1 MLPVINEGVIY
12 TRVSSNTQVKR
23 GKGLQSQYFSC
34 RRLAEERKIEIINN
48 FEDPGISGKALYR
61 PGLDKLIN
69 YLKERSS
76 PTWVIIDDLD
86 RLSRLDIYEYYYL
99 KRQIQGFGGKL
110 LSVNDDLED
119 ESPINQ
125 LIENVKVSI
134 SQFQRRQNQE
144 RVNSRMRARLSSG
157 YWMFHAPVGYLLENK
172 MLTPDPHNAPL
183 IKKLYKDF
191 AAGKYITYK
200 AVKDSQE
207 SKCLINPRSGKRYKI
222 KDDTIKKILT
232 NKIYIGEI
240 DFPKWNIRNIQG
252 KHSKIFSQQALYIC
266 L

>member
-191 AAGKYITYK
+191 AAGKFQ
-200 AVKDSQE
+200 S
-207 SKCLINPRSGKRYKI
+207 SNR
-222 KDDTIKKILT
+222 KILYEDDNVVSWEHCVT
-232 NKIYIGEI
+232 APDYTRKVTLTCLKK
-240 DFPKWNIRNIQG
+240 DG
-252 KHSKIFSQQALYIC
+252 KLWRQIMLYED